1 MYLERER
8 EMYMYSIRVDYSI
21 IGMSIVLLYHIQVLL
36 WEIVIMCENVLLLLL
51 YVRNMLCYHIQVSL

>member
-36 WEIVIMCENVLLLLL
+36 
-51 YVRNMLCYHIQVSL
+51 